1 MQDRLKDLIQ
11 LYKIILI
18 FLFFQI
24 IFFIVIQFNFKI
36 W

>member
-36 W
+36 